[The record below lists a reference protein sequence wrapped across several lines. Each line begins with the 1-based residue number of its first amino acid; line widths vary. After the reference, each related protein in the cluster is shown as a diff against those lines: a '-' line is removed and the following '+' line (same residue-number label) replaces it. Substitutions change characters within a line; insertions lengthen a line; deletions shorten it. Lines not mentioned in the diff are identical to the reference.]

1 MPSPR
6 RQPRIVLIGVV
17 VFYVLATIVAR
28 RRGYLLGGNVVVR
41 CRRGHLFTTI
51 WVPGATFKA
60 LKLGWWRLQWCPV
73 GKHLSLVSPVKESEL
88 SDEERRF
95 AEQHRD
101 VRIP

>member
-1 MPSPR
+1 
-6 RQPRIVLIGVV
+6 